1 MSNTLGWV
9 FFVLHRHLTERRKE
23 RHAKSFLCLGGA
35 RGKVPLADV
44 MMRSSQNQA
53 SVCSQPDP
61 VQTEKWCH
69 LIVAGKQVNTV
80 FTTVPLF
87 GNKLPSSLMPSLIK
101 GLEQG
106 AEHSPSPDLR
116 QQRATLH
123 MVFYWRH
130 PAASGGPT
138 GPGYRRGFI

>member
-1 MSNTLGWV
+1 MSNTLGF
-9 FFVLHRHLTERRKE
+9 FFVLNRLPTERRKE
-23 RHAKSFLCLGGA
+23 KHAKSFLCLGGA

-44 MMRSSQNQA
+44 MTRSSQNQA
-53 SVCSQPDP
+53 SVCSWPDP
-61 VQTEKWCH
+61 VQTEKWRH

-80 FTTVPLF
+80 FTTMPLF

-106 AEHSPSPDLR
+106 AEHPPSPDLF

-123 MVFYWRH
+123 MVFYWLH

-138 GPGYRRGFI
+138 GPGYMWGFI